1 MNKKAKTFIYQ
12 LISFSIVFIPFR
24 LGISYFTELEGFW
37 PAFLSFLATLLL
49 APKFQVVSSNKE
61 TKIMMKSIFSKE
73 VKEVN

>member
-24 LGISYFTELEGFW
+24 LGIAYFTELEGFW

-49 APKFQVVSSNKE
+49 APKFQVVSSNE
-61 TKIMMKSIFSKE
+61 GSKIMMKSIFFKE
-73 VKEVN
+73 IKEVN